1 MLEKSQTMAADTII
15 DALAR
20 LPIFEGLTPAQIR
33 EIGARAQRAIY
44 HPGSVIIE
52 ENAEG
57 DAAILIVSGEAA
69 RVSGPEL
76 HVRVEPVAP
85 GSLVGEASMLIETTY
100 GSTVVA
106 RGEVRALQVTR
117 DGLRAQMLEDPSIAE
132 TLIHNISMRLI
143 RMAEKLR
150 QVDASLE
157 RAEAAVPG
165 ALPQLG
171 QQVSLFPAPVH

>member
-1 MLEKSQTMAADTII
+1 MLEKSQTMAADIII

-76 HVRVEPVAP
+76 YARIEPVAP
-85 GSLVGEASMLIETTY
+85 GSLIGEASMLIETTHS
-100 GSTVVA
+100 STVVA

-117 DGLRAQMLEDPSIAE
+117 DELRAQMLEDPSIAE

-143 RMAEKLR
+143 RMAEQLR

-157 RAEAAVPG
+157 RAQAAVPD

-171 QQVSLFPAPVH
+171 RPVSLFSAPVH

>member
-1 MLEKSQTMAADTII
+1 MTADTIL
-15 DALAR
+15 DGLAR

-33 EIGARAQRAIY
+33 DIGARAQRAIY

-76 HVRVEPVAP
+76 YARIESIAA
-85 GSLVGEASMLIETTY
+85 GSLIGEAAMLIETTHS
-100 GSTVVA
+100 STVVA

-117 DGLRAQMLEDPSIAE
+117 EELHAQMLEDPSIAE
-132 TLIHNISMRLI
+132 TLIHNIATRLM
-143 RMAEKLR
+143 RMAEELR

-157 RAEAAVPG
+157 RAQAAVPG
-165 ALPQLG
+165 ALPQLLPPAT
-171 QQVSLFPAPVH
+171 LFPTPIH

>member
-1 MLEKSQTMAADTII
+1 MLEESQTMAADIII

-69 RVSGPEL
+69 RVSGPE
-76 HVRVEPVAP
+76 PVAP
-85 GSLVGEASMLIETTY
+85 GSLIGEASMLIETTY

-165 ALPQLG
+165 ALPQLA
-171 QQVSLFPAPVH
+171 QPVSLFPAPVH